1 MNFAKVMNVLMAIGS
16 VVAFPGASAE
26 PAPGMH
32 RIGYINVGPAGPNA
46 PNVAAFRAGL
56 AELGYVEGRNI
67 AVEFRW
73 GDGKSDRLPAL
84 VDELL
89 ALKPEIIAAF
99 GGAVTVRAVTAATA
113 TVPIVFITGDPV
125 AEKIVPNMARPGG
138 NATGFAVLAGELEP
152 KRLELLQQMLPRVKR
167 IAVVWNPTQPYVE
180 GIYRSTEEAASRL
193 GMTLL
198 PWQARNVA
206 ELEQAFVQIAG
217 AKADALFILAD
228 PVLGLERARIVEFAN
243 RNRLP
248 GIYFFREF
256 ADIGGLASYGTSL
269 TAVHRRAAH
278 YVDQILKGAKPGDL
292 PIQQPTTFELILN
305 LKTAKALG
313 IAIPQTVRQ
322 RADEVIE

>member
-1 MNFAKVMNVLMAIGS
+1 
-16 VVAFPGASAE
+16 
-26 PAPGMH
+26 MH

-217 AKADALFILAD
+217 AKADALFIVAD

-278 YVDQILKGAKPGDL
+278 YVDQILKGAKPGNL

-322 RADEVIE
+322 RANEVIE